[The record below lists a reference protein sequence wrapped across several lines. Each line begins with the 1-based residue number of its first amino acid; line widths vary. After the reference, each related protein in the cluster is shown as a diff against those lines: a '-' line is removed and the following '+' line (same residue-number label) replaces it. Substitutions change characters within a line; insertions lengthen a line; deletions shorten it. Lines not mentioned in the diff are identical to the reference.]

1 MGCVE
6 KIDWEKVRKRE
17 GNIIYGGHMIE
28 DKIISPYLLNELRI
42 LHDTIDDLI
51 CKQIELEEKQ
61 DNIIKSLQGK
71 AEAEYKKS
79 GGL

>member
-28 DKIISPYLLNELRI
+28 DKIISPYLLNELRL
-42 LHDTIDDLI
+42 LHDAID
-51 CKQIELEEKQ
+51 ELKGKQ